1 MALRR
6 RLAPY
11 RRSRPAATT
20 RTLCDGQPACPCFS
34 ASGLIESIAQTCAAR
49 MGYIN
54 KIMLKRDVQI
64 GFIGAIRNLEVYALP
79 KVGQRITIIVD
90 VKEEVFGMTLASAV
104 VKDSERVLVSTEIK
118 IAVKQE

>member
-1 MALRR
+1 
-6 RLAPY
+6 
-11 RRSRPAATT
+11 
-20 RTLCDGQPACPCFS
+20 
-34 ASGLIESIAQTCAAR
+34 

-79 KVGQRITIIVD
+79 KVGQRITIIVN